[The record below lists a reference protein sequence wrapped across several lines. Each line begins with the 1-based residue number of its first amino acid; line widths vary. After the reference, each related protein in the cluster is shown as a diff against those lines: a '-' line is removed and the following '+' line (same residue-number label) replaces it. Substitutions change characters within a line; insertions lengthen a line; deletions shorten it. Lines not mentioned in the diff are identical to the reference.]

1 LINSLRLP
9 SDFRDFLR
17 HHPECEDV
25 LAISSET
32 QSAILVRNDWRK
44 KASAEQVRKIFCR
57 ECCGLIVMRRAW
69 GKFLARQF
77 RDTVNQG
84 LRIDRAIKLSFDKDT
99 SYLRVQSLKK

>member
-1 LINSLRLP
+1 
-9 SDFRDFLR
+9 
-17 HHPECEDV
+17 
-25 LAISSET
+25 
-32 QSAILVRNDWRK
+32 
-44 KASAEQVRKIFCR
+44 
-57 ECCGLIVMRRAW
+57 MRRAW